1 MNQYKEL
8 KGFKQILFALGHL
21 GPGALAQF
29 LTVWLMLFLTTGDT
43 VIVSATLVGTG
54 LLISGIIDAVADPFI
69 ANWSDNFYNSRFGRR
84 IPFIIGGVLPM
95 VLSFNAVWY
104 TYYISSNP
112 TIRFI
117 WVLVMLKIFYFTYT
131 IVVNPYF
138 AIMPEIAT
146 SKKQRMFIQ
155 SFVALFGILGMGF
168 SMGASGFLIE
178 AFGFGMASIIMSIFC
193 VAVMIGP
200 LLTVRINPEAI
211 AGEKSEEKTKTNM
224 FQSVISSLQNKTF
237 RRYIMGFC
245 VFFLGFQLIQFNL
258 AFLTTVL
265 LELEPGMSSILFIS
279 SVVSGVLLIP
289 VFNLILKKM
298 TTINA
303 LKLAVFSFVVV
314 AILTTFLPMLVGTV
328 GNGAIIGLA
337 LMMLLGFPYSGLM
350 VIPNILVSEIIDE
363 DIRENGKRREAM
375 FFGVQGLINK
385 FMVAIAGFVVGVVLD
400 LFGNTVD
407 SPFGVILVAPIAAVI
422 ALIGFII
429 MMRLNIAKGE
439 ENPQIEGTE

>member
-1 MNQYKEL
+1 MNQYQEL
-8 KGFKQILFALGHL
+8 KGFKQVLFALGHL

-29 LTVWLMLFLTTGDT
+29 LTVWLMLFLTTGDEI
-43 VIVSATLVGTG
+43 IVSATLVGTS
-54 LLISGIIDAVADPFI
+54 LLVSGIIDAVADPFV

-84 IPFIIGGVLPM
+84 MPFIIGGVLPM

-104 TYYISSNP
+104 TAYISSDP

-168 SMGASGFLIE
+168 SMGASGFLIS

-193 VAVMIGP
+193 VVVMIGP
-200 LLTVRINPEAI
+200 LLTVRVKPTATAEQA
-211 AGEKSEEKTKTNM
+211 KEKTKNNM

-245 VFFLGFQLIQFNL
+245 IFFLGFQLIQFNL

-265 LELEPGMSSILFIS
+265 LELDPGMSSILFIS

-298 TTINA
+298 STINA

-314 AILTTFLPMLVGTV
+314 AILITILPLLVGTV
-328 GNGAIIGLA
+328 GNGMMIGLA
-337 LMMLLGFPYSGLM
+337 LMILLGFPYSGLM

-363 DIRENGKRREAM
+363 DIQLNGKRREAM

-400 LFGNTVD
+400 LFGNTID
-407 SPFGVILVAPIAAVI
+407 SPLGVILVAPIAAVV
-422 ALIGFII
+422 ALVGFVI

-439 ENPQIEGTE
+439 ENPQPEGAE